1 MNRIYW
7 DIDKIAMLT
16 DCMNASPHRHGMI
29 QFFLCLEEQLEIKV
43 AGEKITCPG
52 IVVNK
57 NVRHAFKANGK
68 RHLTVVYEPVSQI
81 GRKVSQRLDGKD
93 YFILHETDAL
103 ELKNAALPMPEH
115 FDQTSYRSFMKTM
128 KDCFG
133 VEQEKESLDERI
145 TKLFTLLEHCDCEE
159 HLIEHYASEVCLSPS
174 RLSHLFS
181 EQVGI
186 SLKSYLT
193 LHQLER
199 AFQDLIAGKKITEA
213 ALNAGFDSASH
224 FAATVKKWMGLSAGK
239 TLKDSEFLKVY

>member
-16 DCMNASPHRHGMI
+16 DCMNASAHKHGMI
-29 QFFLCLEEQLEIKV
+29 QFFLCLEGEMEIKV
-43 AGEKITCPG
+43 VGEKITCSG
-52 IVVNK
+52 IIVNK

-68 RHLTVVYEPVSQI
+68 RHLTIVYEPASEI
-81 GRKVSQRLDGKD
+81 GKKVSEMLEENAYLLLGKR
-93 YFILHETDAL
+93 DADK
-103 ELKNAALPMPEH
+103 LKNAALPMSAGQ
-115 FDQTSYRSFMKTM
+115 DKTSYQSFMRSM
-128 KDCFG
+128 KECFG
-133 VEQEKESLDERI
+133 IKHDKELFDERI
-145 TKLFTLLEHCDCEE
+145 TKLFTLLEHCDCDE
-159 HLIEHYASEVCLSPS
+159 HEIEHYASEVCLSPS

-213 ALNAGFDSASH
+213 AMNAGFDSPSH